1 VLLRPLP
8 YGEPDRLVSAGYLLR
23 GEYLLVQE
31 RASSFE
37 QVALYE
43 PGVSFNLASSAEPER
58 ITGAQRDTKSKYRLV
73 EIRPSRQHVRGSRG
87 GQAGQSL

>member
-1 VLLRPLP
+1 VVHSVLLRPLP

-58 ITGAQRDTKSKYRLV
+58 ITGAQRDTKSKYRF
-73 EIRPSRQHVRGSRG
+73 G
-87 GQAGQSL
+87 